1 MVSFTAY
8 LEERGRDAVL
18 AEPGNDVDDEKGR
31 PAEQEDAH
39 DDADRDGRLRD
50 SGDLWGLGKIVV

>member
-1 MVSFTAY
+1 MGNGVIHPLMAY

-18 AEPGNDVDDEKGR
+18 AEPGDDVDDEEGR

-39 DDADRDGRLRD
+39 YDADRDGRL
-50 SGDLWGLGKIVV
+50 K